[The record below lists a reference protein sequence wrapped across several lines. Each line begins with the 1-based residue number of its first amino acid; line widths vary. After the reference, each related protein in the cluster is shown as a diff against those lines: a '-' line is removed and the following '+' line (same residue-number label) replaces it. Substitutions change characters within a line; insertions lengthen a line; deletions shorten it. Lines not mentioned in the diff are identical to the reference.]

1 MRSFKHGGYALVKE
15 HLPSQTQAYYE
26 YSPQYFIDKGSKYG
40 PMAEHVLRE
49 LFSATDRPAE
59 VYYRSAQGILALAR
73 ETEPELFLLAC
84 KISVQYGKRNYPF
97 ISNLVKSKCQGYLT
111 RQEKDAEYQ
120 TSTLPL
126 HENIRGSASLQ
137 VIYYYITIK
146 RHNNGKILSDLK
158 AMRLPGMAQ
167 TWQNLMEAHKIDSI
181 SMADGIRMLIQGEN
195 DMRMSNRTHRLIK
208 NAHFRYTVALGEIAA
223 NLARGIDQSLL
234 NEVATCDYIRH
245 GYPIII
251 TGPTGTGKSWLASAL
266 GHHACLCGYKVLYYN
281 VMKLFEELTMARIES
296 RLPKLFE
303 RLSQY
308 DQLILDDFAIKKLTA
323 EQVLDLME
331 IIEDRHGNKSTIFAS
346 QLPVANWY
354 ETLDSNVSAADAIL
368 DRVVNTASRF
378 ALKGDSLR
386 KKQ

>member
-1 MRSFKHGGYALVKE
+1 ME
-15 HLPSQTQAYYE
+15 
-26 YSPQYFIDKGSKYG
+26 
-40 PMAEHVLRE
+40 
-49 LFSATDRPAE
+49 
-59 VYYRSAQGILALAR
+59 
-73 ETEPELFLLAC
+73 
-84 KISVQYGKRNYPF
+84 
-97 ISNLVKSKCQGYLT
+97 
-111 RQEKDAEYQ
+111 
-120 TSTLPL
+120 
-126 HENIRGSASLQ
+126 
-137 VIYYYITIK
+137 
-146 RHNNGKILSDLK
+146 KILSDLK

-181 SMADGIRMLIQGEN
+181 SMADGMRMLIQGEN

-223 NLARGIDQSLL
+223 DSARGIDQSLL
-234 NEVATCDYIRH
+234 NEVATCHYIRH

-266 GHHACLCGYKVLYYN
+266 GHHACLCGYKVRYYN

-308 DQLILDDFAIKKLTA
+308 DLLILDDFAIKKLTA

-368 DRVVNTASRF
+368 DRVVNTALRF
-378 ALKGDSLR
+378 TLKGDSLR
-386 KKQ
+386 KKH

>member
-1 MRSFKHGGYALVKE
+1 ME
-15 HLPSQTQAYYE
+15 
-26 YSPQYFIDKGSKYG
+26 
-40 PMAEHVLRE
+40 
-49 LFSATDRPAE
+49 
-59 VYYRSAQGILALAR
+59 
-73 ETEPELFLLAC
+73 
-84 KISVQYGKRNYPF
+84 
-97 ISNLVKSKCQGYLT
+97 
-111 RQEKDAEYQ
+111 
-120 TSTLPL
+120 
-126 HENIRGSASLQ
+126 
-137 VIYYYITIK
+137 
-146 RHNNGKILSDLK
+146 KILSDLK
-158 AMRLPGMAQ
+158 AMRLPGMAR

-181 SMADGIRMLIQGEN
+181 SMADGMRMLIQGEN

-208 NAHFRYTVALGEIAA
+208 NAHFRYTVALGEIATDS
-223 NLARGIDQSLL
+223 ARGIDQSLL

-266 GHHACLCGYKVLYYN
+266 GHHACLCGYKVRYYN

-308 DQLILDDFAIKKLTA
+308 DLLILDDFAIKKLTA

-378 ALKGDSLR
+378 TFKGDSLR
-386 KKQ
+386 KKHELCRVRTVTAWPFLL